1 MHACNSILKNLD
13 IMQDSDESVTGQS
26 SQTQH
31 KEESKA
37 CIKIDS
43 VDCQGI
49 KQKLDACID
58 PLNEYQ
64 DTDKLVNIVTGQ
76 VISDP
81 SVTIDST
88 IQIGRTQ
95 MEQFENG

>member
-1 MHACNSILKNLD
+1 M
-13 IMQDSDESVTGQS
+13 TGQS

-37 CIKIDS
+37 SIKNDR
-43 VDCQGI
+43 VDCEGI

-81 SVTIDST
+81 SVNVDNA
-88 IQIGRTQ
+88 IQFGRTQ
-95 MEQFENG
+95 ME